1 MEYKITYYND
11 SVQQEILNL
20 PSAFQ
25 AKYLALTDRMEKYG
39 SDLGMPHTKA
49 LSGGLFELRLK
60 SADGIA
66 RVMYCTVIHRE
77 ITMLHSFIKK
87 TQKTPKKDLAIA
99 RKRLKEVQNAYAR
112 RIKEKN
118 ACR

>member
-1 MEYKITYYND
+1 MKYKITYYND

-20 PSAFQ
+20 PPMFR
-25 AKYLALTDRMEKYG
+25 AKYFAFTDRMQEYG
-39 SDLGMPHTKA
+39 GDLGMPHTKP

-87 TQKTPKKDLAIA
+87 TQKTPKKELDIA
-99 RKRLKEVQNAYAR
+99 RKRLKEVKNAYAR
-112 RIKEKN
+112 RVKETGVI
-118 ACR
+118 

>member
-1 MEYKITYYND
+1 MEYEITYYND
-11 SVQQEILNL
+11 SVQQEILSL
-20 PSAFQ
+20 PPTFR
-25 AKYLALTDRMEKYG
+25 AKYFAFTDRMKEYG
-39 SDLGMPHTKA
+39 GDLGMPHTKP

-87 TQKTPKKDLAIA
+87 TQKTPKKELDIA
-99 RKRLKEVQNAYAR
+99 RKRLKEVKNAYAR
-112 RIKEKN
+112 RIKGTGVI
-118 ACR
+118 

>member
-1 MEYKITYYND
+1 MEYKITYYNEA
-11 SVQQEILNL
+11 VQQEILNL
-20 PSAFQ
+20 PSSFK
-25 AKYLALTDRMEKYG
+25 AKYLALTDRMEQFG
-39 SDLGMPHTKA
+39 SDLGMPHTKS

-87 TQKTPKKDLAIA
+87 TQKTPKKELEIA
-99 RKRLKEVQNAYAR
+99 LNRLKELKNANTR
-112 RIKEKN
+112 RIKKTN
-118 ACR
+118 AR